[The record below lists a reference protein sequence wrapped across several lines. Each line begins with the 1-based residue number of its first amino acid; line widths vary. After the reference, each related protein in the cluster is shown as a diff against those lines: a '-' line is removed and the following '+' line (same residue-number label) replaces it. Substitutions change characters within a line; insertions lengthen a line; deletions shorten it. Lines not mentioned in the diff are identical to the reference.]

1 MQTSKTSLRSVRLNS
16 PPELGSKKTLHL
28 FIIFFIFAN
37 IQNFQKI
44 RLCYIVPQNWGLV
57 EHFRFWPWSS
67 FCKHAKLRL
76 NVMLIFNMKVLIKIL
91 LWACSS
97 FKIIR
102 KIRFKQ
108 FNPSILELLR
118 STNTT
123 HDWVNFFIIQVLSEW
138 VILAWQWSYFGP
150 IEIVWEVQIW
160 VFVEHL
166 NICRCSHHLKM
177 GTSILSYL
185 KLSIWLAC
193 KSQLW
198 IYSDFHFQRKCCQK
212 WCSH

>member
-1 MQTSKTSLRSVRLNS
+1 MF
-16 PPELGSKKTLHL
+16 

-76 NVMLIFNMKVLIKIL
+76 NVMLIFNMKVLKK
-91 LWACSS
+91 SS
-97 FKIIR
+97 FVLALALKSL
-102 KIRFKQ
+102 K
-108 FNPSILELLR
+108 R
-118 STNTT
+118 SDLN
-123 HDWVNFFIIQVLSEW
+123 NLM
-138 VILAWQWSYFGP
+138 QWSYFGP

-177 GTSILSYL
+177 GTLILSYL

>member
-1 MQTSKTSLRSVRLNS
+1 MDVAMRALLQWDQTNSNNCLCAISNFLTNIREVFCKTKTLVKLSHMLQIRNPGGHFVFSSYFSFLQTSKTSLRSVRLNS

-97 FKIIR
+97 FKIIK

-123 HDWVNFFIIQVLSEW
+123 ES
-138 VILAWQWSYFGP
+138 
-150 IEIVWEVQIW
+150 
-160 VFVEHL
+160 
-166 NICRCSHHLKM
+166 
-177 GTSILSYL
+177 TSSSFKY
-185 KLSIWLAC
+185 
-193 KSQLW
+193 
-198 IYSDFHFQRKCCQK
+198 
-212 WCSH
+212 

>member
-1 MQTSKTSLRSVRLNS
+1 MFSSYFSFLQTSKTSLRSVKLNS

-28 FIIFFIFAN
+28 FIIFSIFAN

-44 RLCYIVPQNWGLV
+44 RLCYIVSQNWGLV

-76 NVMLIFNMKVLIKIL
+76 NVMLIFNMKVLIKNL
-91 LWACSS
+91 LLACSS
-97 FKIIR
+97 FKIIK

-123 HDWVNFFIIQVLSEW
+123 ES
-138 VILAWQWSYFGP
+138 
-150 IEIVWEVQIW
+150 
-160 VFVEHL
+160 
-166 NICRCSHHLKM
+166 
-177 GTSILSYL
+177 TSSSFKY
-185 KLSIWLAC
+185 
-193 KSQLW
+193 
-198 IYSDFHFQRKCCQK
+198 
-212 WCSH
+212 